1 MAPIHIQFPVKIK
14 TVLCADLSYFNLY
27 THLDFKFSEIR
38 LCKYFFKQ
46 RKSEAMVSPNIK
58 GTI

>member
-14 TVLCADLSYFNLY
+14 TVLCADLSDFNLH
-27 THLDFKFSEIR
+27 THLDFKFPEIR
-38 LCKYFFKQ
+38 SCKHFFKQ
-46 RKSEAMVSPNIK
+46 RKSEATVSPNIK